1 MNFKSEKLLNI
12 FSKILFITYLFLFVW
27 IVLFK
32 CNIYLSITNGYWEFK
47 TLTIKERFLYYIVP
61 FEDYLKDLSRLW
73 SVKVK
78 DGVLNIFIFMPI
90 GLYLSYFIKEKKF
103 IKTILYSI
111 IISLS
116 IEIIQLFTL
125 LGSFQSEDLILNLFG
140 GFLGYFIYRLLY
152 KKHNSEKRI
161 ISLNVVSLFFMIVLI
176 PIAISAFIKTI
187 DMIDLYIDIIT
198 KTL

>member
-12 FSKILFITYLFLFVW
+12 FSKILFITYLLLFVW

-103 IKTILYSI
+103 IKTIAKVI
-111 IISLS
+111 LS
-116 IEIIQLFTL
+116 
-125 LGSFQSEDLILNLFG
+125 
-140 GFLGYFIYRLLY
+140 
-152 KKHNSEKRI
+152 KR
-161 ISLNVVSLFFMIVLI
+161 
-176 PIAISAFIKTI
+176 
-187 DMIDLYIDIIT
+187 
-198 KTL
+198 